1 MTSTIPI
8 GVTVNGVDHEFP
20 EPLSIR
26 ELLTR
31 LALPCQ
37 GVALAVDGAVFPKS
51 RWDEPVGRGWT
62 IEVLT
67 FLAPGAFILGIVA
80 AVCVALGLWPRL
92 REYR

>member
-1 MTSTIPI
+1 MTATSIPI
-8 GVTVNGVDHEFP
+8 GVTVNGEDHEFA
-20 EPLSIR
+20 ESLSVR

-31 LALPCQ
+31 LGLPCQ

-67 FLAPGAFILGIVA
+67 
-80 AVCVALGLWPRL
+80 AVQGG
-92 REYR
+92 

>member
-8 GVTVNGVDHEFP
+8 GVTVNGVDHEFV

-31 LALPCQ
+31 LELPCR

-51 RWDEPVGRGWT
+51 RWDEPVARGWT

-67 FLAPGAFILGIVA
+67 
-80 AVCVALGLWPRL
+80 AVQGG
-92 REYR
+92 